1 MGLVASGSGGTETV
15 LVVEDDFA
23 VRTVTR
29 RCLESFGYTVHEA
42 SSARKAFELWRRH
55 GPKIDLLLTDLVMP
69 GGLTGR
75 ELAGQLRSQNPNLKV
90 IFMTGYSAH
99 LSPNDTALFQAPKI
113 NLLQK
118 PCSTR
123 DLIRTVRECLD
134 SRATS

>member
-1 MGLVASGSGGTETV
+1 MGPVASGSGGTETV

-29 RCLESFGYTVHEA
+29 RSLESCGYTVHEA
-42 SSARKAFELWRRH
+42 SSAREAFELWRRH
-55 GPKIDLLLTDLVMP
+55 GPKIDLLLTELVMP
-69 GGLTGR
+69 GSLTGR

-99 LSPNDTALFQAPKI
+99 PPPNDTALFRAPKI

-118 PCSTR
+118 PCSAH

-134 SRATS
+134 SRATA